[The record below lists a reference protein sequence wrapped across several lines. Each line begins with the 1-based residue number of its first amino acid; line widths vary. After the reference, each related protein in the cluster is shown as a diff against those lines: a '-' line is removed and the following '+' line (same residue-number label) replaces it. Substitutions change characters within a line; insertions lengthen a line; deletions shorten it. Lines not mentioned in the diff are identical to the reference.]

1 MAVHLL
7 PAKYPEV
14 RAQTVQKLFSRIVD
28 LERFHTLLASFDTDV
43 ENLLWDRIGWLNLFN
58 PSFPDRY
65 YYLRLE
71 VYEMRQIAKMLVKLA
86 IVEPGENWQ
95 DELYWK
101 VRFGA
106 ILEEPEAGWELPTGW
121 IAEEGIP
128 KEGIVS
134 LQYYSGADKQCYPKW
149 EERADLQANNRN
161 IIFF

>member
-1 MAVHLL
+1 M
-7 PAKYPEV
+7 
-14 RAQTVQKLFSRIVD
+14 
-28 LERFHTLLASFDTDV
+28 
-43 ENLLWDRIGWLNLFN
+43 FN

-101 VRFGA
+101 ERFGA

-149 EERADLQANNRN
+149 EERADLQERCLVGDGGWRRVMKYDFNS
-161 IIFF
+161 IMDVFGST